1 MNRPRSNTSLLA
13 LGLLLPLVLGAR
25 DCERV
30 VVGHECDGGKCGA
43 AGGGGDSDGCQYGG
57 EQHDVG
63 DSFPSDDG
71 CNTCSCQEGG
81 QVACTRRACVDGC
94 GGLAGI
100 ECPDGEYC
108 NYPEAA
114 LCGAADA
121 TGTCA
126 PIPQACTL
134 QYDPVCGCD
143 DQTYGNACEAASKG
157 VSVARAGECDQSPPG
172 GSDDCGGMQALQ
184 CDAGEY
190 CKLDEC
196 LPRATGTCTPI
207 PQACDLQYEPVCGCD
222 GATYGN
228 ACEAALNGMSVASAG
243 ECDPAGT
250 GSGDPCGGLAGL
262 DCPDGEYCNF
272 PETAQCG
279 AADQTGTCA
288 AIPTVCPLL
297 YGPVCGCDD
306 NTYDNA
312 CMAAAASVSVARGGA
327 CITEPVDLGSPCGSR
342 GLPACP
348 DGAYCDFP
356 ESAKCGAADQP
367 GTCTAIG
374 PQACTREYVPVCG
387 CDGMTYG
394 NKCTAAAA
402 GVSVAAAGEC
412 DPGGGT
418 GATCGGLLGLP
429 CEAGEFCNYPIS
441 AQCGA
446 ADQTGTCEV
455 MPQACTL
462 QYDPVCGC
470 DDQTYGNACEA
481 AAAGVSVAAT
491 GECA

>member
-1 MNRPRSNTSLLA
+1 MTDQRIRLLLA

-43 AGGGGDSDGCQYGG
+43 DPDPDPDPEGCMYAG

-71 CNTCSCQEGG
+71 CNTCSCQEDG
-81 QVACTRRACVDGC
+81 QVACTERACVGGC
-94 GGLAGI
+94 GGLAGVV
-100 ECPDGEYC
+100 CAQGEYC
-108 NYPEAA
+108 SYPEDA

-121 TGTCA
+121 TGTCE
-126 PIPQACTL
+126 PMPDACDQ

-143 DQTYGNACEAASKG
+143 DRTYGNACEAALNG
-157 VSVARAGECDQSPPG
+157 VSVARTGECDPPG
-172 GSDDCGGMQALQ
+172 TGGSCGGIAAVQ
-184 CDAGEY
+184 CATGDY
-190 CKLDEC
+190 CNFDGNC
-196 LPRATGTCTPI
+196 VPRATGTCTPI
-207 PQACDLQYEPVCGCD
+207 PQACDLQYDPVCGCD
-222 GATYGN
+222 GETYGN
-228 ACEAALNGMSVASAG
+228 ACAAALSGMSVAQAG
-243 ECDPAGT
+243 ECAPDGGP
-250 GSGDPCGGLAGL
+250 GSGDTCGGLAGL

-272 PETAQCG
+272 PESAQCG

-288 AIPTVCPLL
+288 AIPTVCPAL

-306 NTYDNA
+306 TTYDNP

-327 CITEPVDLGSPCGSR
+327 CDSTPGSGGTCGSR
-342 GLPACP
+342 GLPECP
-348 DGAYCDFP
+348 AGEYCDFP
-356 ESAKCGAADQP
+356 ASAQCGAADRP
-367 GTCTAIG
+367 GTCTPIG

-387 CDGMTYG
+387 CDGATYG

-402 GVSVAAAGEC
+402 GVSVASEGEC

-418 GATCGGLLGLP
+418 GATCGGLAGLP

-470 DDQTYGNACEA
+470 DDMTYGNSCEA
-481 AAAGVSVAAT
+481 AGAGVSVAAT
-491 GECA
+491 GTCS